1 MNVKNFFTKVT
12 VVLLACLLIF
22 MGIGNL
28 LSGDDEKEEVARVGK
43 EVITSDEYKS
53 LYQNYGKQISG
64 SDASRE
70 QVKKLK
76 YDLLNALIEQ
86 KLLFNLTSEL
96 GLTVGE
102 ESIKNHIKN
111 TKYFQ
116 NDKGEFDK
124 NKFYETLNDL
134 HMTEKEYI
142 AKLEKVL
149 PAMMF
154 MTSLFKDNYP
164 VTFGEKIDEQIYKS
178 RYQTRVVDIV
188 KITEDAVTNIPEPD
202 DQALLDLYERNKS
215 HFYYPEYRTAQYISL
230 GQKYFEDQIKISD
243 EEVDG
248 IIEQQELKNQRD
260 IFNAIFSTKEEAETA
275 RRAFEEGK
283 TSFEQIVEEFGK
295 AKLEETRVN
304 NITKD
309 FLPEDV
315 REKVFALKVG
325 EVSEV
330 SEVLASSFGWH
341 IVKVESAH
349 QISDEDLV
357 DLKKDIKSVLT
368 NQKSFERVND
378 FINQVNYKIYNG
390 SEIEEIL
397 SEYNLPIQTIGPV
410 DASGKDQSGNN
421 VGDSGDLISFIFS
434 REKDQ
439 KGYFKGVGDAVV
451 SVKIVDIFP
460 PKLQSFE
467 EGKALAV
474 ELWRSEFIKER
485 MFKFGQEVAVQ
496 LREKTDLE
504 EIQGVELVKGQQMHR
519 NKVDQQN
526 YPFSFVEEIFNMKTT
541 GSVTDP
547 IQYNNEIIIG
557 VLKEMHSSNGK
568 LNTLDTGKRVMIS
581 LKEQLISYLESKYKV
596 EVNHAILDDI

>member
-12 VVLLACLLIF
+12 VVLLACLLVF

-53 LYQNYGKQISG
+53 LYQNYKKQISG

-86 KLLFNLTSEL
+86 KLLFNLISEL

-124 NKFYETLNDL
+124 NKFHETLNDL

-164 VTFGEKIDEQIYKS
+164 VTFGERVDEQIYKS
-178 RYQTRVVDIV
+178 HYQTRVVDIV
-188 KITEDAVTNIPEPD
+188 KITEDAVTNIPEPN

-248 IIEQQELKNQRD
+248 IIEQQELKDQRD
-260 IFNAIFSTKEEAETA
+260 IFNVIFSTKEEAETA
-275 RRAFEEGK
+275 KRAFEEGK
-283 TSFEQIVEEFGK
+283 TSFEQIVKEFGK
-295 AKLEETRVN
+295 AELEETRVN

-309 FLPEDV
+309 FLLEDM

-325 EVSEV
+325 EVSG
-330 SEVLASSFGWH
+330 VLASSFGWH
-341 IVKVESAH
+341 IIKVESAH

-378 FINQVNYKIYNG
+378 FINQVNSKIYNG
-390 SEIEEIL
+390 SAIEEIL

-410 DASGKDQSGNN
+410 DASGKDQNGNN
-421 VGDSGDLISFIFS
+421 IGDSGDLISFIFS

-439 KGYFKGVGDAVV
+439 KGYFKGVGNAVV
-451 SVKIVDIFP
+451 SVKIIDIVP

-467 EGKALAV
+467 EGRASAV
-474 ELWRSEFIKER
+474 ELWQSEFIKER
-485 MFKFGQEVAVQ
+485 MFKIGQEVAVQ
-496 LREKTDLE
+496 LREKTDWE
-504 EIQGVELVKGQQMHR
+504 KIQGVELVEGQQMHR
-519 NKVDQQN
+519 NEQN

-568 LNTLDTGKRVMIS
+568 LNMLDTGKRVMIS

-596 EVNHAILDDI
+596 EVNHAILDNI

>member
-12 VVLLACLLIF
+12 VVLLACLLVF

-28 LSGDDEKEEVARVGK
+28 LSGDDEKEEVVRVGK

-53 LYQNYGKQISG
+53 LYQNYERRISG

-86 KLLFNLTSEL
+86 KLLFNLISEL

-124 NKFYETLNDL
+124 SKFHETLNDL

-164 VTFGEKIDEQIYKS
+164 VTFGERVDEQIYKS

-188 KITEDAVTNIPEPD
+188 KITEDAVTNIPGPD

-230 GQKYFEDQIKISD
+230 GQKYFEDQIKILD

-248 IIEQQELKNQRD
+248 IIEQQELKDQRD
-260 IFNAIFSTKEEAETA
+260 VFNVIFSTKKEAETA

-283 TSFEQIVEEFGK
+283 TSFEQIVGEFGK

-330 SEVLASSFGWH
+330 LASSFGWH
-341 IVKVESAH
+341 IIKVESAH

-390 SEIEEIL
+390 SAIEEIL

-421 VGDSGDLISFIFS
+421 VGDSSDLISFIFS

-451 SVKIVDIFP
+451 SIKIIDIVS

-467 EGKALAV
+467 EGRALAV

-485 MFKFGQEVAVQ
+485 MFKIGQEVAVQ
-496 LREKTDLE
+496 LGEKTDLE

-519 NKVDQQN
+519 NEQN
-526 YPFSFVEEIFNMKTT
+526 HPFSFVEEIFNMKTT

-568 LNTLDTGKRVMIS
+568 LNTLDNGKRVMIS

-596 EVNHAILDDI
+596 EVNHAILNDI

>member
-12 VVLLACLLIF
+12 VVLLACLLVF

-28 LSGDDEKEEVARVGK
+28 LSNDDERKELAKVGK
-43 EVITSDEYKS
+43 EVITSDEYKL
-53 LYQNYGKQISG
+53 LYQNYEKQISG
-64 SDASRE
+64 SDVSKE

-86 KLLFNLTSEL
+86 KLLFNLISEL

-124 NKFYETLNDL
+124 NKFHETLNDL

-164 VTFGEKIDEQIYKS
+164 VTFGERVDEQIYKS

-230 GQKYFEDQIKISD
+230 GQKYFEDQIKISN

-248 IIEQQELKNQRD
+248 IIEQQELKDQRD
-260 IFNAIFSTKEEAETA
+260 VFNVIFSTKEEAETA

-283 TSFEQIVEEFGK
+283 TSFEQIVGEFGK

-330 SEVLASSFGWH
+330 LASSFGWH
-341 IVKVESAH
+341 IIKVESAH

-390 SEIEEIL
+390 SAIEEIL
-397 SEYNLPIQTIGPV
+397 SEYSLPIQTIGPV
-410 DASGKDQSGNN
+410 DASGKDQSSNN
-421 VGDSGDLISFIFS
+421 VGNSSDLISFIFS

-451 SVKIVDIFP
+451 SVKIIDIVP

-467 EGKALAV
+467 EGRALAV

-485 MFKFGQEVAVQ
+485 MFKIGQEVVVQ

-504 EIQGVELVKGQQMHR
+504 EIQGMELVKGQQMHR
-519 NKVDQQN
+519 NEQN

-568 LNTLDTGKRVMIS
+568 LNTLDIGKRVMIS

>member
-1 MNVKNFFTKVT
+1 MNVKSFFTKIT

-22 MGIGNL
+22 VGVGNL

-330 SEVLASSFGWH
+330 LASSFGWH

-451 SVKIVDIFP
+451 SVKIIDIVP
-460 PKLQSFE
+460 PKSQSFE
-467 EGKALAV
+467 EGRALAV

-568 LNTLDTGKRVMIS
+568 LNMLDTGKRVMIS

>member
-22 MGIGNL
+22 VGVGNL

-124 NKFYETLNDL
+124 NKFHETLNDL

-142 AKLEKVL
+142 AKLEKIL

-164 VTFGEKIDEQIYKS
+164 VTFGEKIDEQIYNS

-202 DQALLDLYERNKS
+202 DQTLLDLYERNKS

-230 GQKYFEDQIKISD
+230 EQKYFEDQIKISD

-248 IIEQQELKNQRD
+248 IIEQQELRDQRD
-260 IFNAIFSTKEEAETA
+260 IFNIIFSTKEEAETA

-283 TSFEQIVEEFGK
+283 TSFGQIVEEFGK
-295 AKLEETRVN
+295 AELEETRVN

-309 FLPEDV
+309 FLPEDM

-330 SEVLASSFGWH
+330 LARSFGWH
-341 IVKVESAH
+341 IIKVESAH

-390 SEIEEIL
+390 SAIEEIL

-421 VGDSGDLISFIFS
+421 VGDSSDLISFIFS

-451 SVKIVDIFP
+451 SVKIIDIVP
-460 PKLQSFE
+460 PKSQSFE
-467 EGKALAV
+467 EGRASAV
-474 ELWRSEFIKER
+474 ELWQSEFIKER
-485 MFKFGQEVAVQ
+485 MFKIGQEFAVQ
-496 LREKTDLE
+496 LREKTDWE
-504 EIQGVELVKGQQMHR
+504 KIQGVELVEDQQMHR
-519 NKVDQQN
+519 NEQN

-568 LNTLDTGKRVMIS
+568 LNMLDTGKRVMIS

>member
-12 VVLLACLLIF
+12 VVLLACLLVF

-53 LYQNYGKQISG
+53 LYQNYKKQISG

-86 KLLFNLTSEL
+86 KLLFNLISEL

-124 NKFYETLNDL
+124 NKFHETLNDL

-248 IIEQQELKNQRD
+248 IIEQQELKDQRD
-260 IFNAIFSTKEEAETA
+260 VFNVIFSTKEEAETA

-330 SEVLASSFGWH
+330 LASSFGWH
-341 IVKVESAH
+341 IIKVESAH

-390 SEIEEIL
+390 SAIEEIL
-397 SEYNLPIQTIGPV
+397 SEYSLPIQTIGPV

-421 VGDSGDLISFIFS
+421 VGNSSDLISFIFS

-451 SVKIVDIFP
+451 SVKIIDIVP

-467 EGKALAV
+467 EGRALVV

-485 MFKFGQEVAVQ
+485 MFKIGQEVAVQ

-504 EIQGVELVKGQQMHR
+504 EIQGMELVKGQQMHR
-519 NKVDQQN
+519 NEQN

>member
-43 EVITSDEYKS
+43 EVIMSDEYKS
-53 LYQNYGKQISG
+53 LYQNYEKQISG

-330 SEVLASSFGWH
+330 LASSFGWH

-474 ELWRSEFIKER
+474 ELWRGEFIKER

>member
-53 LYQNYGKQISG
+53 LYQNYGKQISE

-330 SEVLASSFGWH
+330 LASSFGWH
-341 IVKVESAH
+341 IVKVESVH

-434 REKDQ
+434 REKHQ

>member
-28 LSGDDEKEEVARVGK
+28 LSGDDEKEGVARVGK

-53 LYQNYGKQISG
+53 LYQNYEKQISG

-134 HMTEKEYI
+134 HMAEKEYI

-330 SEVLASSFGWH
+330 LASSFGWH

-378 FINQVNYKIYNG
+378 FINQVNYKMVQKHNG

-451 SVKIVDIFP
+451 SVKIVDIVP
-460 PKLQSFE
+460 PKLQSFK

-519 NKVDQQN
+519 NKVGQLN

-557 VLKEMHSSNGK
+557 VLKEMHSSNCK
-568 LNTLDTGKRVMIS
+568 LNMLDTGKRVMIS

>member
-12 VVLLACLLIF
+12 VVLLACLLVF

-53 LYQNYGKQISG
+53 LYQNYEKQISG

-86 KLLFNLTSEL
+86 KLLFNLISEL

-124 NKFYETLNDL
+124 NKFHEMLNDL

-164 VTFGEKIDEQIYKS
+164 VTFGERVDEQIYKS

-248 IIEQQELKNQRD
+248 IIEQQELKDQRD
-260 IFNAIFSTKEEAETA
+260 VFNVIFSTKEEAETA

-283 TSFEQIVEEFGK
+283 TSFEQIVGEFGK

-330 SEVLASSFGWH
+330 LASSFGWH
-341 IVKVESAH
+341 IIKVESAH

-421 VGDSGDLISFIFS
+421 VGDSSDLISFIFS

-451 SVKIVDIFP
+451 SVKIIDIVP

-467 EGKALAV
+467 EGRALAV
-474 ELWRSEFIKER
+474 ELWCSEFIKER
-485 MFKFGQEVAVQ
+485 MFKIGQEVAVQ

-504 EIQGVELVKGQQMHR
+504 EIQGVELVKGQQMQR
-519 NKVDQQN
+519 NEVDQQN

>member
-12 VVLLACLLIF
+12 VVLLACLLVF

-53 LYQNYGKQISG
+53 LYQNYKKQISG

-86 KLLFNLTSEL
+86 KLLFNLISEL

-124 NKFYETLNDL
+124 NKFHETLNDL

-248 IIEQQELKNQRD
+248 IIEQQELKDQRD
-260 IFNAIFSTKEEAETA
+260 VFNVIFSTKEEAETA

-283 TSFEQIVEEFGK
+283 TSFEQIVGEFGK

-330 SEVLASSFGWH
+330 LASSFGWH
-341 IVKVESAH
+341 IIKVESAH

-357 DLKKDIKSVLT
+357 DLKKDMKSVLT

-390 SEIEEIL
+390 SAIEEIL
-397 SEYNLPIQTIGPV
+397 SEYSLPIQTIGPV

-421 VGDSGDLISFIFS
+421 VGNSSDLISFIFS

-451 SVKIVDIFP
+451 SVKIIDIVP

-467 EGKALAV
+467 ESRALVV

-485 MFKFGQEVAVQ
+485 MFKIGQEVAVQ

-504 EIQGVELVKGQQMHR
+504 EIQGMELVKGQQMHR
-519 NKVDQQN
+519 NEQN

>member
-12 VVLLACLLIF
+12 VVLLACLLVF

-53 LYQNYGKQISG
+53 LYQNYEKQISG

-86 KLLFNLTSEL
+86 KLLFNLISEL

-124 NKFYETLNDL
+124 NKFHETLNDL

-164 VTFGEKIDEQIYKS
+164 VTFGERVDEQIYKS

-188 KITEDAVTNIPEPD
+188 KITEDAVTSIPEPD

-248 IIEQQELKNQRD
+248 IIEQQELKDQRD
-260 IFNAIFSTKEEAETA
+260 VFNVIFSTKEEAETA
-275 RRAFEEGK
+275 KRAFEEGK
-283 TSFEQIVEEFGK
+283 TSFEQIVGEFGK

-330 SEVLASSFGWH
+330 LASSFGWH
-341 IVKVESAH
+341 IIKVESAH

-421 VGDSGDLISFIFS
+421 VGDSSDLISFIFS

-451 SVKIVDIFP
+451 SVKIVDIIP

-467 EGKALAV
+467 EGKASTV

-485 MFKFGQEVAVQ
+485 MFQIAQEIATQ
-496 LREKTDLE
+496 LKEKTDLE
-504 EIQGVELVKGQQMHR
+504 EIQGVELVEGQQMHR
-519 NKVDQQN
+519 NEQN

-596 EVNHAILDDI
+596 EVNHAILDNI

>member
-1 MNVKNFFTKVT
+1 
-12 VVLLACLLIF
+12 

-330 SEVLASSFGWH
+330 LASSFGWH

>member
-1 MNVKNFFTKVT
+1 
-12 VVLLACLLIF
+12 

-28 LSGDDEKEEVARVGK
+28 LSGDDEKEGVARVGK

-330 SEVLASSFGWH
+330 LASSFGWH

-357 DLKKDIKSVLT
+357 DLKKDIKSALT

-474 ELWRSEFIKER
+474 EFWRSEFIKER

>member
-53 LYQNYGKQISG
+53 LYQNYEKQISG

-86 KLLFNLTSEL
+86 KLLFNLISEL

-124 NKFYETLNDL
+124 NKFHETLNDL
-134 HMTEKEYI
+134 HMKEKEYI

-164 VTFGEKIDEQIYKS
+164 VTFGERVDEQIYKS

-248 IIEQQELKNQRD
+248 IIEQQELKDQRD
-260 IFNAIFSTKEEAETA
+260 IFNVIFSTKEEAETA

-295 AKLEETRVN
+295 AELEETRVN

-315 REKVFALKVG
+315 REKVFDLKVG
-325 EVSEV
+325 EV

-341 IVKVESAH
+341 IIKVESAH

-410 DASGKDQSGNN
+410 DANGKDQNGNN
-421 VGDSGDLISFIFS
+421 AGDSSDLISFIFS

-439 KGYFKGVGDAVV
+439 KGYFKGVGDAIV
-451 SVKIVDIFP
+451 SVKIIDIVP

-467 EGKALAV
+467 EGRALAV
-474 ELWRSEFIKER
+474 ELWCSEFIKER
-485 MFKFGQEVAVQ
+485 MFKIGQEVAVQ

-519 NKVDQQN
+519 NEQN
-526 YPFSFVEEIFNMKTT
+526 YPLSFVEEIFNMKTT

-557 VLKEMHSSNGK
+557 VLKEMYSSNGK

>member
-53 LYQNYGKQISG
+53 LYQNYEKQISG

-86 KLLFNLTSEL
+86 KLLFNLISEL

-248 IIEQQELKNQRD
+248 IIEQQELKDQRD
-260 IFNAIFSTKEEAETA
+260 IFNVIFSTKEEAETA

-295 AKLEETRVN
+295 AELEETRVN

-309 FLPEDV
+309 FLPEDM

-330 SEVLASSFGWH
+330 LASSFGWH
-341 IVKVESAH
+341 IIKVENAH

-390 SEIEEIL
+390 STIEEIL

-410 DASGKDQSGNN
+410 DASEKDQNGNN
-421 VGDSGDLISFIFS
+421 VGDSSDLISFIFS

-451 SVKIVDIFP
+451 SVKIIDIVP
-460 PKLQSFE
+460 PKSQSFE
-467 EGKALAV
+467 EGRALAV
-474 ELWRSEFIKER
+474 ELWQSEFIKER
-485 MFKFGQEVAVQ
+485 MFKIGQEVAVQ
-496 LREKTDLE
+496 LREKTDWE
-504 EIQGVELVKGQQMHR
+504 KIQGVELVEDQQMHR
-519 NKVDQQN
+519 NEQN

-568 LNTLDTGKRVMIS
+568 LNMLDTGKRVMIS
-581 LKEQLISYLESKYKV
+581 LKEQLISYLKSKYKI
-596 EVNHAILDDI
+596 EINHAILDNI

>member
-1 MNVKNFFTKVT
+1 
-12 VVLLACLLIF
+12 

-53 LYQNYGKQISG
+53 LYQNYEKQISG

-330 SEVLASSFGWH
+330 LASSFGWH

-368 NQKSFERVND
+368 NQKSFERAND

-451 SVKIVDIFP
+451 SVKIVDIVP

-568 LNTLDTGKRVMIS
+568 LNMLDTGKRVVIS

>member
-1 MNVKNFFTKVT
+1 MNVKNFFTKVI
-12 VVLLACLLIF
+12 VVLLACLLVF

-53 LYQNYGKQISG
+53 LYQNYEKQISR

-86 KLLFNLTSEL
+86 KLLFNLISEL
-96 GLTVGE
+96 GLTIGE

-124 NKFYETLNDL
+124 NKFHETLNDL

-149 PAMMF
+149 PTMMF

-164 VTFGEKIDEQIYKS
+164 VTFGERVDEQIYKS

-202 DQALLDLYERNKS
+202 DQALLDLYKRNKS

-248 IIEQQELKNQRD
+248 IIEQQELKDQRD
-260 IFNAIFSTKEEAETA
+260 IFNVIFSTKEEAETA
-275 RRAFEEGK
+275 KRAFEEGK
-283 TSFEQIVEEFGK
+283 TSFEQIVKEFGK
-295 AKLEETRVN
+295 AELEETRVN

-309 FLPEDV
+309 FLLEDM

-325 EVSEV
+325 EVSG
-330 SEVLASSFGWH
+330 VLASSFGWH
-341 IVKVESAH
+341 IIKVESAH
-349 QISDEDLV
+349 QISDKDLV
-357 DLKKDIKSVLT
+357 DLKKDIKAVLI

-378 FINQVNYKIYNG
+378 FINQVNSKIYNG
-390 SEIEEIL
+390 SAIEEIL

-410 DASGKDQSGNN
+410 DASGKDQNGNN
-421 VGDSGDLISFIFS
+421 IGDSGELISFIFS

-451 SVKIVDIFP
+451 SVKIVDIVP

-467 EGKALAV
+467 EGRASAV

-485 MFKFGQEVAVQ
+485 MFKIGQEVAVQ

-504 EIQGVELVKGQQMHR
+504 EIQGMELVKGQQMHR
-519 NKVDQQN
+519 NEQN

-541 GSVTDP
+541 SSVTDP

-596 EVNHAILDDI
+596 EVNHAILDNI

>member
-22 MGIGNL
+22 VGVGNL

-53 LYQNYGKQISG
+53 LYQNYKKQISG

-86 KLLFNLTSEL
+86 KLLFNLISEL

-116 NDKGEFDK
+116 NDKDEFDK
-124 NKFYETLNDL
+124 NKFHETLNDL

-142 AKLEKVL
+142 AKLEKIL

-164 VTFGEKIDEQIYKS
+164 VTFGERADEQIYKS

-248 IIEQQELKNQRD
+248 IIEQQELKDQRD

-275 RRAFEEGK
+275 KRAFEEGK
-283 TSFEQIVEEFGK
+283 TSFEQIVKEFGK
-295 AKLEETRVN
+295 AELEETRVN

-309 FLPEDV
+309 FLLEDM

-325 EVSEV
+325 EVSG
-330 SEVLASSFGWH
+330 VLASSFGWH
-341 IVKVESAH
+341 IIKVESAH

-357 DLKKDIKSVLT
+357 DLKKDMKSVLT

-378 FINQVNYKIYNG
+378 FINQVNSKIYNG
-390 SEIEEIL
+390 SAIEEIL
-397 SEYNLPIQTIGPV
+397 SEYNFPIQTIGPV
-410 DASGKDQSGNN
+410 DASGKDQNGNN
-421 VGDSGDLISFIFS
+421 IGDSGDLISFIFS

-439 KGYFKGVGDAVV
+439 KGYFKGVGNAVV
-451 SVKIVDIFP
+451 SVKIIDIVP

-467 EGKALAV
+467 EGRASAV
-474 ELWRSEFIKER
+474 ELWQSEFIKER
-485 MFKFGQEVAVQ
+485 MFKIGQEVAVQ
-496 LREKTDLE
+496 LREKTDWE
-504 EIQGVELVKGQQMHR
+504 KIQGVELVEGQQMHR
-519 NKVDQQN
+519 NEQN

-568 LNTLDTGKRVMIS
+568 LNMLDTGKRVMIS

-596 EVNHAILDDI
+596 EVNHAILDNI

>member
-12 VVLLACLLIF
+12 VVLLACLLVF

-53 LYQNYGKQISG
+53 LYQNYEKQISG

-86 KLLFNLTSEL
+86 KLLFNLISEL
-96 GLTVGE
+96 GLTVEE

-124 NKFYETLNDL
+124 NKFHETLNDL

-164 VTFGEKIDEQIYKS
+164 VTFGERVDEQIYKS

-248 IIEQQELKNQRD
+248 IIEQQELKDQRD
-260 IFNAIFSTKEEAETA
+260 VFNVIFSTKEEAETA

-283 TSFEQIVEEFGK
+283 TSFEQIVGEFGK

-330 SEVLASSFGWH
+330 LASSFGWH
-341 IVKVESAH
+341 IIKVESAH

-421 VGDSGDLISFIFS
+421 VGDSSDLISFIFS

-451 SVKIVDIFP
+451 SVKIIDIVP

-467 EGKALAV
+467 EGRALAV
-474 ELWRSEFIKER
+474 ELWCSEFIKER
-485 MFKFGQEVAVQ
+485 MFKIGQEVAVQ

-504 EIQGVELVKGQQMHR
+504 EIQGVELVKGQQMQR
-519 NKVDQQN
+519 NEVDQQN

>member
-43 EVITSDEYKS
+43 EVIMSDEYKS
-53 LYQNYGKQISG
+53 LYQNYEKQISG

-325 EVSEV
+325 EV

>member
-1 MNVKNFFTKVT
+1 MNVKNFFTKIT

-22 MGIGNL
+22 VGVGNL

-243 EEVDG
+243 QEVDG

-275 RRAFEEGK
+275 RRAFEDGK

-325 EVSEV
+325 EV

-451 SVKIVDIFP
+451 SVKIIDIVP
-460 PKLQSFE
+460 PKSQSFE
-467 EGKALAV
+467 EGMALAV

-504 EIQGVELVKGQQMHR
+504 EIQGVELVKGQQMHL

-568 LNTLDTGKRVMIS
+568 LNMLDTGKRVMIS

>member
-53 LYQNYGKQISG
+53 LYQNYEKQISG

-164 VTFGEKIDEQIYKS
+164 VTFGKKIDEQIYKS

-248 IIEQQELKNQRD
+248 IIEQQELKDQRD

-325 EVSEV
+325 EV

-451 SVKIVDIFP
+451 SVKIVDIVP

-467 EGKALAV
+467 EDKALAV

>member
-12 VVLLACLLIF
+12 VVLLACLLVF

-53 LYQNYGKQISG
+53 LYQNYEKQISG

-86 KLLFNLTSEL
+86 KLLFNLISEL

-124 NKFYETLNDL
+124 NKFHETLNDL

-164 VTFGEKIDEQIYKS
+164 VTFGERVDEQIYKS

-248 IIEQQELKNQRD
+248 IIEQQELKDQRD
-260 IFNAIFSTKEEAETA
+260 IFNVIFSTKEEAETA
-275 RRAFEEGK
+275 RRAFEESK
-283 TSFEQIVEEFGK
+283 TSFEQIVGEFGK

-330 SEVLASSFGWH
+330 LASSFGWH
-341 IVKVESAH
+341 IIKVESAH

-378 FINQVNYKIYNG
+378 FINQVNYEIYNG
-390 SEIEEIL
+390 SAIEEIL

-421 VGDSGDLISFIFS
+421 VGDSSDLISFIFS

-451 SVKIVDIFP
+451 SVKIIDIVP

-467 EGKALAV
+467 EGRALAV
-474 ELWRSEFIKER
+474 ELWCSEFIKER
-485 MFKFGQEVAVQ
+485 IFKIGQEVAVQ

-519 NKVDQQN
+519 NEQN

>member
-76 YDLLNALIEQ
+76 YDLLNGLIEQ

-325 EVSEV
+325 EV

-581 LKEQLISYLESKYKV
+581 LKEQLISYLESKYKI

>member
-53 LYQNYGKQISG
+53 LYQNYEKQISG

-164 VTFGEKIDEQIYKS
+164 VTFGEKIDGQIYKS

-215 HFYYPEYRTAQYISL
+215 HFYCPEYRTAQYISL

-325 EVSEV
+325 EVSD
-330 SEVLASSFGWH
+330 VLASSFGWH

-349 QISDEDLV
+349 QTSDEDLV

-390 SEIEEIL
+390 SEIEEIS

-451 SVKIVDIFP
+451 SVKIVDIVP

-474 ELWRSEFIKER
+474 EPWRSEFIKER
-485 MFKFGQEVAVQ
+485 MFKLGQEVAVQ

-568 LNTLDTGKRVMIS
+568 LNMLDTGKRVMIS